1 MSSEREILTKLN
13 DILSSIANTL
23 FAIGSTRMLI
33 LDRASLVYFRE
44 NGEERFR
51 VGMSCGE
58 KDFSI
63 QYSPN
68 GSPLTYDDRVRI
80 DSETGKVAVKG
91 LSLDG
96 ASFANPRLTG
106 QTRFADGSAAAPAI
120 AFSDNMDTGMF
131 APAANS
137 LGLSCAGEMAAQES
151 PGGCACQGVSRP
163 RLTTSAWKRSPRREA
178 IRDGLSRHAFL

>member
-13 DILSSIANTL
+13 DLLDRIDSVLDGAGSSKLVT
-23 FAIGSTRMLI
+23 
-33 LDRASLVYFRE
+33 LDRASLADAALVYFRE

-58 KDFSI
+58 KDLSI

-68 GSPLTYDDRVRI
+68 GSPLTYDDRLRI
-80 DSETGKVAVKG
+80 DSETGEVTIKG
-91 LSLDG
+91 LNLDG

-106 QTRFADGSAAAPAI
+106 QTRFADGSAATPVI

-137 LGLSCAGEMAAQES
+137 LGLSCAGEMAAH
-151 PGGCACQGVSRP
+151 PP
-163 RLTTSAWKRSPRREA
+163 RLTTSAWKRSPRRGA
-178 IRDGLSRHAFL
+178 IRDGCLS